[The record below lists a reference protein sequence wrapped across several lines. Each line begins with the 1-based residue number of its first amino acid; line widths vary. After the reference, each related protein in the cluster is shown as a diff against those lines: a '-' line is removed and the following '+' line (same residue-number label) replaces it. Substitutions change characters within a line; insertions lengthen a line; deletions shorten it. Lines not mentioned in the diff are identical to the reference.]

1 MLLARLP
8 NDLSNLRFLH
18 FLHLLIWL
26 ILCTTE
32 CSMNWMG
39 NDLVKQVTLHLLLEK
54 TRDDPTVFLC
64 QFKVQ
69 ANTEHD
75 KQNNDSMSFFQTTL
89 PHCQRAVSAALT
101 KHSMSRWAASPMA
114 ITGAAPDAIRC
125 EWCNNSGCVCN
136 GEMSLIWHID
146 MMWCHPDVILMSWLT
161 EITQTH
167 CSLSLPSAKC
177 AWRPCVSCKPNLP
190 AEKPARF
197 IFSKCI
203 QNRQECYGMIPWI
216 AILKIHDDF
225 MLSSYSSYFIFQNQ
239 WE

>member
-146 MMWCHPDVILMSWLT
+146 MIWCHPDVILMSSWCPGSPKSHRHIALYRCPPQSVHGDLVFHAS
-161 EITQTH
+161 QT
-167 CSLSLPSAKC
+167 CQPKNQRGLFSANASRTDRNAMEWFRESPS
-177 AWRPCVSCKPNLP
+177 
-190 AEKPARF
+190 
-197 IFSKCI
+197 
-203 QNRQECYGMIPWI
+203 
-216 AILKIHDDF
+216 
-225 MLSSYSSYFIFQNQ
+225 
-239 WE
+239 